1 MIYYS
6 LSPRTVN
13 PGDAESAKKVY
24 AVAQSKETLTLEDI
38 AEHISE
44 HNSVFST
51 GTIYGLLTDS
61 VRCMSEHLCNG
72 AILNLG
78 SMGKFRVT
86 LSSEGAD
93 STDEF
98 TTSLIKSANVR
109 WTPSTKIKNAMRDA
123 TYKLMPTLEL
133 TDKAR
138 KEMREYVD
146 SEVGAS
152 TGGDTGD
159 GGGTGS
165 GGSDDTG
172 VTE

>member
-1 MIYYS
+1 
-6 LSPRTVN
+6 
-13 PGDAESAKKVY
+13 
-24 AVAQSKETLTLEDI
+24 
-38 AEHISE
+38 
-44 HNSVFST
+44 
-51 GTIYGLLTDS
+51 
-61 VRCMSEHLCNG
+61 
-72 AILNLG
+72 
-78 SMGKFRVT
+78 
-86 LSSEGAD
+86 
-93 STDEF
+93 
-98 TTSLIKSANVR
+98 
-109 WTPSTKIKNAMRDA
+109 MRDA